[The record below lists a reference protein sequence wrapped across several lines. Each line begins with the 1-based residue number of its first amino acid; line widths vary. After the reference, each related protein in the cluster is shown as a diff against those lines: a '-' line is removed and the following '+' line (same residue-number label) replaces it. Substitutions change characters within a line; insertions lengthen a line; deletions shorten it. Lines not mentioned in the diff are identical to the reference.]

1 MNRKAGKSKI
11 CRMGWLAGDPGELI
25 FHFDPEGSVLENS
38 LLLVEATIFV
48 LFRPS
53 TDWMRP
59 TAL

>member
-1 MNRKAGKSKI
+1 MSRKVGKSKI

-53 TDWMRP
+53 TD
-59 TAL
+59 